1 MRGITA
7 QIRPQRDG
15 VPVLREESQVGA
27 VGVVHKERDACGMAD
42 LGDLADGEEIAQ
54 IVRRC
59 DVHGS
64 RRLRRFT

>member
-27 VGVVHKERDACGMAD
+27 VCVVHKEGDACGMAD
-42 LGDLADGEEIAQ
+42 FGDLADGEEIA
-54 IVRRC
+54 R
-59 DVHGS
+59 
-64 RRLRRFT
+64 